1 MKKVFT
7 MKHFWVVG
15 TDTDV
20 GKTFVTTLFLRELQ
34 KNGHAVTPYKP
45 VQTGL
50 VADTE
55 QGHYQD
61 TSSYKDYSLYS
72 LDNDSLSTYSFPIAA
87 SPHYAAELAGQQIDE
102 NLLLQTIE
110 HLKTKFETVI
120 CEGAGGL
127 YVPLHSST
135 TRTLLDVV
143 EQSELP
149 VVLVASTK
157 LGTINHTLLSIEA
170 LHARGISVQG
180 IVFNQFNQTPLE
192 QNNIDTIRRFTG
204 LPSVVIEANRT
215 IESFTDVPVLEG
227 LMSNDV

>member
-1 MKKVFT
+1 ME
-7 MKHFWVVG
+7 HFWVVG
-15 TDTDV
+15 TDTDI

-34 KNGHAVTPYKP
+34 KAGLDVMPYKP

-50 VADTE
+50 VADTD

-61 TSSYKDYSLYS
+61 TKSYQKYSLKP
-72 LDNDSLSTYSFPIAA
+72 LDNDALNTYSFPLAA
-87 SPHYAAELAGQQIDE
+87 SPHYASELAGQQIDE

-127 YVPLHSST
+127 YVPLHSYT
-135 TRTLLDVV
+135 TLTLLDVV

-149 VVLVASTK
+149 VILVASTK

-170 LHARGISVQG
+170 LHSRGVRTLG
-180 IVFNQFNQTPLE
+180 IVFNQFEKSPLE
-192 QNNIDTIRRFTG
+192 QSNIDTIQRFTG
-204 LPSVVIEANRT
+204 LSSIVIEANRT
-215 IESFTDVPVLEG
+215 IESFADEMVLEG
-227 LMSNDV
+227 LMNNEL

>member
-7 MKHFWVVG
+7 MQHFWVVG
-15 TDTDV
+15 TDTGV

-34 KNGHAVTPYKP
+34 KTGQVVTPYKP

-50 VADTE
+50 IADTD

-61 TSSYKDYSLYS
+61 TLSYKDYSLYS
-72 LDNDSLSTYSFPIAA
+72 LDNESLNTYSFPIAA
-87 SPHYAAELAGQQIDE
+87 SPHYAAELAGQRIDE
-102 NLLLQTIE
+102 NLLLQAIE
-110 HLKTKFETVI
+110 NLKTKFETVI

-127 YVPLHSST
+127 FVPLHSNT

-143 EQSELP
+143 EQSKLP

-170 LHARGISVQG
+170 LHVRGVHVLG

-192 QNNIDTIRRFTG
+192 QNNMDTIRRFTE
-204 LPSVVIEANRT
+204 LRTTVIEFNRT
-215 IESFTDVPVLEG
+215 IESYTNVPVLER
-227 LMSNDV
+227 LMSDDV

>member
-1 MKKVFT
+1 MQ
-7 MKHFWVVG
+7 HFWVVG

-34 KNGHAVTPYKP
+34 KTGIAVTPYKP
-45 VQTGL
+45 VQTGI
-50 VADTE
+50 VADDG

-61 TSSYKDYSLYS
+61 TSSYKDYSLYP
-72 LDNDSLSTYSFPIAA
+72 LDNDLLNTYSFPVAA
-87 SPHYAAELAGQQIDE
+87 SPHYAAELAGHQIDE
-102 NLLLQTIE
+102 KLVLQTIE
-110 HLKTKFETVI
+110 NLKVKFETVI

-127 YVPLHSST
+127 LVPLHSNT
-135 TRTLLDVV
+135 KRTLLDVV
-143 EQSELP
+143 EQSDLP

-170 LHARGISVQG
+170 LQARGISVQG

-192 QNNIDTIRRFTG
+192 QNNMETIRRFTG
-204 LPSVVIEANRT
+204 LPSVVIKANST

-227 LMSNDV
+227 LMSNEV